1 MTFSIALVFIVAI
14 FAVVLFATEKLSV
27 DVVAIVVMAVLLLS
41 GIITADEG
49 IAGFSNKATVTVAA
63 MFIISAALFKTGAVS
78 YLGKITSLVFK
89 KGYWLGLL
97 MVVISVGFFSAFINN
112 TPVVAIFI
120 PILLAV
126 SRDIKVSTSKLLM
139 PMSFASMFGG
149 VCTLIGTS
157 TNILVSSIA
166 EESGLEAFS
175 MFEFAPL
182 GLILFAIGMLYMFL
196 VGIRL
201 IPERRAEGDLIES
214 FNLQEYITEIVLLE
228 NAPSVGKAIKD
239 APIAKGIEITI
250 IEVHRGGEQFS
261 VPSPDMILREGDVL
275 RVQCDLAKFKKM
287 QEQEGILFK
296 SQFKWRDE
304 DVESED
310 TRLVE
315 AVVALDSYFIN
326 KSLKELSFREEFGAS
341 VLALRHRG
349 KLMRETLA
357 EAKLNAGDALLLEVK
372 KDRLNQLR
380 HNPSFV
386 IISEIEQ
393 EHFRKRKLIPAIV
406 IVLGVVLTATFA
418 ILPIV
423 VSAIVGSLLL
433 VLVGCIT
440 MEEAYKAIEWRI
452 IFLLA
457 GVLTLGVALEKS
469 GAAEL
474 VSSLIVDSVGAGG
487 GAVALVSAF
496 FLITSLLTGVM
507 SNNATAAL
515 LAPIA
520 IATAHTLHVN
530 PRPFLIAVTVA
541 ASASFMT
548 PVGYQT
554 NTLIYGPGQYKF
566 ADFLKVGTPLN
577 IIVWIAATILI
588 PYFWSFDLP
597 VK

>member
-1 MTFSIALVFIVAI
+1 MTISIALVFIVAV
-14 FAVVLFATEKLSV
+14 FAVVLFATERLSV

-41 GIITADEG
+41 GIITPDEG
-49 IAGFSNKATVTVAA
+49 IAGFSNKATVTVAS
-63 MFIISAALFKTGAVS
+63 MFIISSALFKTGAVS
-78 YLGKITSLVFK
+78 YLGRLTSLLFK
-89 KGYWLGLL
+89 QGYWLGLL

-120 PILLAV
+120 PILLGV

-166 EESGLEAFS
+166 EESGQKAFT

-182 GLILFAIGMLYMFL
+182 GLILFGVGMLYMFL

-250 IEVHRGGEQFS
+250 IEVHRGEEQFS
-261 VPSPDMILREGDVL
+261 VPSPDMVLRAGDVL

-326 KSLKELSFREEFGAS
+326 KSLKELKFREEFG
-341 VLALRHRG
+341 
-349 KLMRETLA
+349 
-357 EAKLNAGDALLLEVK
+357 
-372 KDRLNQLR
+372 
-380 HNPSFV
+380 
-386 IISEIEQ
+386 
-393 EHFRKRKLIPAIV
+393 
-406 IVLGVVLTATFA
+406 
-418 ILPIV
+418 
-423 VSAIVGSLLL
+423 
-433 VLVGCIT
+433 
-440 MEEAYKAIEWRI
+440 
-452 IFLLA
+452 
-457 GVLTLGVALEKS
+457 
-469 GAAEL
+469 
-474 VSSLIVDSVGAGG
+474 
-487 GAVALVSAF
+487 
-496 FLITSLLTGVM
+496 
-507 SNNATAAL
+507 
-515 LAPIA
+515 
-520 IATAHTLHVN
+520 
-530 PRPFLIAVTVA
+530 
-541 ASASFMT
+541 
-548 PVGYQT
+548 
-554 NTLIYGPGQYKF
+554 
-566 ADFLKVGTPLN
+566 
-577 IIVWIAATILI
+577 
-588 PYFWSFDLP
+588 
-597 VK
+597 